1 MGTEGLAPAADI
13 VFVQLPRATVET
25 GGPVLEHHILEGVR
39 YVFQRAHDLGR
50 ARGGQT
56 LPAVVNVS
64 YGGYSGPH
72 DGSSPLPRA
81 IDRMLERAPNRAVV
95 VSAGNGFQADCH
107 ARQTVDR
114 HSTARPLHWNLSP
127 EDPTANQLE
136 IWYEPHDELEVSLTP
151 PDATGPLP
159 PVRLGTR
166 KTLLRA
172 SDQKI
177 LGWIEN
183 MPMKSGARPNVI
195 RIQLNATEG
204 EDGSATTQRRSS
216 RRTPPPLTAPVPSG
230 TWTVNLHNVG
240 SSAAPFHAWISRDD
254 MGPRGRGRQQ
264 SRFAVQEAD
273 PHYTVADLATGK
285 LSICVGAHNVAT
297 AEMCGYSAAG
307 PTRDERAKPDVTAPA
322 EEDAMGRGILCASS
336 RRASPSRFN
345 GTSAAAPHVAG
356 LVALLLQY
364 NRDSGGAPLAAD
376 VICRKVIDGAI
387 AAQSLPP
394 PPARGLGFNR
404 RQEADSS
411 RPAGTKQSDDFP
423 AVTGSGKADLPQS
436 L

>member
-1 MGTEGLAPAADI
+1 
-13 VFVQLPRATVET
+13 
-25 GGPVLEHHILEGVR
+25 
-39 YVFQRAHDLGR
+39 
-50 ARGGQT
+50 
-56 LPAVVNVS
+56 
-64 YGGYSGPH
+64 
-72 DGSSPLPRA
+72 
-81 IDRMLERAPNRAVV
+81 
-95 VSAGNGFQADCH
+95 
-107 ARQTVDR
+107 
-114 HSTARPLHWNLSP
+114 
-127 EDPTANQLE
+127 
-136 IWYEPHDELEVSLTP
+136 
-151 PDATGPLP
+151 
-159 PVRLGTR
+159 
-166 KTLLRA
+166 
-172 SDQKI
+172 
-177 LGWIEN
+177 
-183 MPMKSGARPNVI
+183 
-195 RIQLNATEG
+195 
-204 EDGSATTQRRSS
+204 
-216 RRTPPPLTAPVPSG
+216 
-230 TWTVNLHNVG
+230 
-240 SSAAPFHAWISRDD
+240 